1 MKSEIFIQNGEN
13 EIPYKI
19 FNNDSAFFKS
29 SLGFPMDLEEQDYHI
44 IVSKMIEFP
53 LTIVFFELFPVNI
66 EKEIVNIPN
75 YNHHT
80 MIRIYSIE
88 EWDFIFQ
95 QLYMNLI
102 NGVEVALFHFVNTSD
117 WTPLNSFLTTQF
129 TEEIE
134 YPHINEEEVM
144 TYISLSIHGM
154 FVQTRD
160 RELDSLEKIFFR
172 LKDCIRLDEF
182 NSDLWKENPYIIE
195 FTKKRMEKI

>member
-1 MKSEIFIQNGEN
+1 MKPEVFIQNGEN

-53 LTIVFFELFPVNI
+53 LAIVFFELFPVNI

-88 EWDFIFQ
+88 EWDLIFQ

-117 WTPLNSFLTTQF
+117 LTPLNSFLTTQF

-134 YPHINEEEVM
+134 YPYINEEEVM
-144 TYISLSIHGM
+144 TYISLSIYGM

-160 RELDSLEKIFFR
+160 RKLDSLEKIFLR
-172 LKDCIRLDEF
+172 LKDCIKLDVF
-182 NSDLWKENPYIIE
+182 NSDL
-195 FTKKRMEKI
+195 

>member
-1 MKSEIFIQNGEN
+1 MKPEIFIQNGEN

-117 WTPLNSFLTTQF
+117 
-129 TEEIE
+129 
-134 YPHINEEEVM
+134 
-144 TYISLSIHGM
+144 
-154 FVQTRD
+154 
-160 RELDSLEKIFFR
+160 
-172 LKDCIRLDEF
+172 
-182 NSDLWKENPYIIE
+182 
-195 FTKKRMEKI
+195 